1 MSHVHQLAYSYSTSS
16 AEISVILT
24 ELFSVLKRKS
34 RPASRFS
41 FSRCCRLGRGCSL
54 LASLLSPLAGRC
66 RRLSHSWIQGLRRPA
81 CAKWCQISVA
91 LRRKLALWRRSLAS
105 MCALWPAG
113 LRDWHRAWDVSSLTP
128 RLRTVHRLSP
138 SAFLVVS
145 QCAFKSLRAS
155 WRLLEWRLASRC
167 SLACANLLGWRC
179 SRRRCGSRTP

>member
-16 AEISVILT
+16 AEISVIRT

-34 RPASRFS
+34 RPVSRFS

-66 RRLSHSWIQGLRRPA
+66 RRLSHSWIRGLRRPA
-81 CAKWCQISVA
+81 CAKWFQISVA

-105 MCALWPAG
+105 MCALWPVG
-113 LRDWHRAWDVSSLTP
+113 LRDWHRARDVSSLTL
-128 RLRTVHRLSP
+128 RLWTVLRLSR
-138 SAFLVVS
+138 SAFLLVS

-155 WRLLEWRLASRC
+155 WRHLEWRSASRC
-167 SLACANLLGWRC
+167 GPARANLLGWHC
-179 SRRRCGSRTP
+179 SRLRCGFHIP

>member
-113 LRDWHRAWDVSSLTP
+113 LRDWHRARGVSSLTP
-128 RLRTVHRLSP
+128 RLRTVHRLSR
-138 SAFLVVS
+138 SVFLVVS
-145 QCAFKSLRAS
+145 RCAFKSLRAL
-155 WRLLEWRLASRC
+155 WRRLASR
-167 SLACANLLGWRC
+167 LACRCGLVRFNLLGWLF
-179 SRRRCGSRTP
+179 SRRRCGFLIP